1 MQTINTIQ
9 LCNAIIYYLQQT
21 NHKNDPLNEGH
32 LMRISYVLNIIYYLK
47 YNKTIISP
55 YDLDEYTVSVY
66 GPYSNTIQ
74 EKFSDL
80 YCLEPKFI
88 NNGIANQIL
97 LKRNNAFN
105 IEIVLFNINEI
116 EPKLQQTI
124 KQYATKLWEM
134 HPYDL
139 CSYFMQEKQVDDL
152 NTAIKNNE
160 PSARE
165 FDIPYNFKQSV
176 DYFKDHQ
183 FFNNL

>member
-1 MQTINTIQ
+1 MLSTTE
-9 LCNAIIYYLQQT
+9 LCNTIIYYLQQT
-21 NHKNDPLNEGH
+21 KHKNDPLNEGH
-32 LMRISYVLNIIYYLK
+32 LMRVSYVLNIIYYLK

-55 YDLDEYTVSVY
+55 YDLNEYTISVY
-66 GPYSNTIQ
+66 GPYNDTIR
-74 EKFSDL
+74 ERFSDL
-80 YCLEPKFI
+80 YSLESKFI
-88 NNGIANQIL
+88 NNGMANQVLI
-97 LKRNNAFN
+97 KRNNVFD
-105 IEIVLFNINEI
+105 IEKVPFDINEI
-116 EPKLQQTI
+116 EPKVQQII

-139 CSYFMQEKQVDDL
+139 CYHFMQEKQVDDL

-160 PSARE
+160 PRARE

>member
-1 MQTINTIQ
+1 MLSTTE

-21 NHKNDPLNEGH
+21 NHKDDPLNVGH
-32 LMRISYVLNIIYYLK
+32 LMRISYTLNIIHYLK
-47 YNKTIISP
+47 YKKTITVP
-55 YDLDEYTVSVY
+55 YELNNYTISVY
-66 GPYSNTIQ
+66 DPYSGTIQ
-74 EKFSDL
+74 EAFSDL
-80 YCLEPKFI
+80 YSIEPKFI
-88 NNGIANQIL
+88 SNGIANQVL
-97 LKRNNAFN
+97 LKRNNAFD
-105 IEIVLFNINEI
+105 IEEVPFNINEI
-116 EPKLQQTI
+116 EPKFQQTI
-124 KQYATKLWEM
+124 KQYAAKLWKME
-134 HPYDL
+134 PYNL